1 MSNRLTDDDGEETRK
16 TQHVGAWTQQMLI
29 SCLEELCRTLPRTSP
44 SRLPPSPTPRALQLA
59 GENGQSW
66 RSPVARHKNTT
77 GHFCSHPIC

>member
-1 MSNRLTDDDGEETRK
+1 MSNRLTNDDGEETRK

-59 GENGQSW
+59 GENRTGVEEPCGQ
-66 RSPVARHKNTT
+66 A
-77 GHFCSHPIC
+77 